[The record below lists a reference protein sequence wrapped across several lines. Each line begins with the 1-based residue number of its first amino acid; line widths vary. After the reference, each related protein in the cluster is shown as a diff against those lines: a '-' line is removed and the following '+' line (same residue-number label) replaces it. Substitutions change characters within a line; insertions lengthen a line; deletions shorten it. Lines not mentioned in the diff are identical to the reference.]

1 MEGYSTLLGWK
12 NQYCE
17 NDYTTKSNLQIKCN
31 LYQITNVIFH
41 RTRTKNFTFIWN
53 HKKPQI
59 AKAILRK
66 KNETRRIN
74 LSDFTLY
81 HKASVIKTIWY
92 WHKTRSTDQWNMMES
107 PEITS
112 CTYGHL
118 IFDKGGKNIQ
128 WGKDS
133 LFNKWCWKNW
143 TATCKR
149 MKLQYSLT
157 LYTKINLKMVKD
169 PNVRPDTINLLEK
182 NIGRTLWHKS
192 HHYLFWSI
200 SQKKMEIR
208 NKEMGPN

>member
-17 NDYTTKSNLQIKCN
+17 NDYTTNSNLQIKCN

-128 WGKDS
+128 WEKDS
-133 LFNKWCWKNW
+133 FFNKWCWRTW
-143 TATCKR
+143 TTMCKK
-149 MKLQYSLT
+149 MKLEYFLIP
-157 LYTKINLKMVKD
+157 YTNINSKWIKAL
-169 PNVRPDTINLLEK
+169 NVRPETTKLL
-182 NIGRTLWHKS
+182 
-192 HHYLFWSI
+192 
-200 SQKKMEIR
+200 
-208 NKEMGPN
+208 